1 MFNNLIILKKILAV
15 NHTVTLLNKQVDVEY
30 AGYKYIIRIEPI
42 IVKTFFGKKQKYIW
56 LIYFKEYNSYTNTD
70 KIKLMA
76 ISSKTYDY
84 DPNKMQKDA
93 FNCIQKLAQ
102 YVDE

>member
-1 MFNNLIILKKILAV
+1 MKTPIILKKILAV
-15 NHTVTLLNKQVDVEY
+15 NHTVTLLNKQIDVEY
-30 AGYKYIIRIEPI
+30 VGYKYIIRIEPV
-42 IVKTFFGKKQKYIW
+42 IVETFLGKTQKYIW
-56 LIYFKEYNSYTNTD
+56 LIYFKEYNRCANID

-93 FNCIQKLAQ
+93 FNCIQKLAE
-102 YVDE
+102 YVDK